1 MTRGEIEERINNK
14 RNNNKKKIRIALKTK
29 INKLNN
35 TFIF

>member
-1 MTRGEIEERINNK
+1 VKLKKESIIKEITI
-14 RNNNKKKIRIALKTK
+14 KKIRIALKTK

>member
-1 MTRGEIEERINNK
+1 MTRSEIEERINNK
-14 RNNNKKKIRIALKTK
+14 RNNNKKIRIALKTK